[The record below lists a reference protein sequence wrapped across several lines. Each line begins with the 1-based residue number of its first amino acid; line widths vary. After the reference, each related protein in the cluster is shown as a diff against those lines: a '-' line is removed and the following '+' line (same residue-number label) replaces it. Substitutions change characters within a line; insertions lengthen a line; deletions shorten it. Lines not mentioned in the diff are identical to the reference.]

1 MSYKVLEM
9 RKKLGLTQEELCKLA
24 DISRQ
29 TLSDLENVES
39 TNTTT
44 QTLIKI
50 ASALNCKVSDIF
62 CPDVQYTVR
71 TNERQEVL
79 PMPEMTLGSLFDG
92 IGQAGGSLQL
102 YTMASRQYFRAR
114 LKRSRARTM

>member
-50 ASALNCKVSDIF
+50 AGALNCKVSDIF
-62 CPDVQYTVR
+62 CPDV
-71 TNERQEVL
+71 
-79 PMPEMTLGSLFDG
+79 
-92 IGQAGGSLQL
+92 
-102 YTMASRQYFRAR
+102 
-114 LKRSRARTM
+114 